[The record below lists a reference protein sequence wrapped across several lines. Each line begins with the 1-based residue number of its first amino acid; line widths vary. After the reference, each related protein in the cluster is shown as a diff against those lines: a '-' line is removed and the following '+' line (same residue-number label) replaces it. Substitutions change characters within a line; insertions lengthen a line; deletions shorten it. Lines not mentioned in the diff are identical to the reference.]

1 MIGYKIAFDNNKN
14 RILVTLEILSDSKT
28 NMNRDN
34 IICKDKARYK
44 TNKCKV
50 LSLSSLD
57 EVDKIKEVIVAYSS
71 YDPTFKYEI
80 NKEIIVNDYK
90 DIDDP
95 FSNGIHF
102 FLNKEMAINYQ
113 LCGSIV
119 VYFEN
124 NVSKI
129 KCEKPLEEGEYIVY
143 YENGAVEQI
152 YNFKNFKING
162 EIKHFRKN
170 GELTHIC
177 YYEDNIYK
185 NTQKLRG
192 PPYI

>member
-28 NMNRDN
+28 NINRDN
-34 IICKDKARYK
+34 IFCKDKAAYK

-57 EVDKIKEVIVAYSS
+57 EVDKIKEVVVAYSS
-71 YDPTFKYEI
+71 YDPTFKYEL

-102 FLNKEMAINYQ
+102 FINKERAINYN

-119 VYFEN
+119 SYFEN
-124 NVSKI
+124 NESKI
-129 KCEKPLEEGEYIVY
+129 KCENLLEEGEYIVY

-152 YNFKNFKING
+152 YHFKNFKING
-162 EIKHFRKN
+162 ELKHFRKN
-170 GELTHIC
+170 GELTHIY
-177 YYEDNIYK
+177 YYEDNIHK